1 MTFSTSINQNRSEPT
16 TLLWFARILVG
27 LLFIFSGLVK
37 ANDPMGFGFK
47 LQEYFH
53 VFHLDVLSDYAAWI
67 AIILCAFEVILGALL
82 ILGISSKSV
91 TLGLLLLIL
100 FFTFLTFYSAAFDVV
115 KSCGCFGD
123 AIPLTP
129 WQSFIKD
136 LVLLVLIVY
145 IFKCRNKIK
154 PFINSLFTRNL
165 LVTFIIIV
173 SFSLGVY
180 TYYFLPIIDFLPYK
194 EGNNIPELMQ
204 VPEGAEPDQFEHIY
218 QLEDQTT
225 GETRKVTDKEYMD
238 NKLWED
244 ENLEVVGEPQSRL
257 IKKGHEVKI
266 PDLIIS
272 DIDGTDRTEEIITN
286 PYYNFIVVSTDLS
299 KLSAT
304 DLTALDRIN
313 STVRDLSVDYNIRA
327 ILATA
332 SSSDQVDYI
341 NDQMDLVLE
350 TFYVDAVPLKS
361 MVRANPGVLLML
373 NGTVVKKWSPYN
385 FPSKHVLVNRYLDNI
400 E

>member
-1 MTFSTSINQNRSEPT
+1 
-16 TLLWFARILVG
+16 
-27 LLFIFSGLVK
+27 
-37 ANDPMGFGFK
+37 
-47 LQEYFH
+47 
-53 VFHLDVLSDYAAWI
+53 
-67 AIILCAFEVILGALL
+67 
-82 ILGISSKSV
+82 
-91 TLGLLLLIL
+91 
-100 FFTFLTFYSAAFDVV
+100 
-115 KSCGCFGD
+115 SCGCFGD

-244 ENLEVVGEPQSRL
+244 ENL
-257 IKKGHEVKI
+257 
-266 PDLIIS
+266 
-272 DIDGTDRTEEIITN
+272 
-286 PYYNFIVVSTDLS
+286 
-299 KLSAT
+299 
-304 DLTALDRIN
+304 
-313 STVRDLSVDYNIRA
+313 
-327 ILATA
+327 
-332 SSSDQVDYI
+332 
-341 NDQMDLVLE
+341 
-350 TFYVDAVPLKS
+350 
-361 MVRANPGVLLML
+361 
-373 NGTVVKKWSPYN
+373 
-385 FPSKHVLVNRYLDNI
+385 
-400 E
+400 